1 MANVQRE
8 RQFQEGNE
16 QVELPPYEKIFTYP
30 CTDGVQRQ
38 DLSTKITINTE
49 GEITYEIWGQPMEET
64 FTGESQLQEK

>member
-1 MANVQRE
+1 MANEQRE

-38 DLSTKITINTE
+38 DLSIKNTTNTE
-49 GEITYEIWGQPMEET
+49 GEITDEIWGQPREVT
-64 FTGESQLQEK
+64 ITSESQLQEK